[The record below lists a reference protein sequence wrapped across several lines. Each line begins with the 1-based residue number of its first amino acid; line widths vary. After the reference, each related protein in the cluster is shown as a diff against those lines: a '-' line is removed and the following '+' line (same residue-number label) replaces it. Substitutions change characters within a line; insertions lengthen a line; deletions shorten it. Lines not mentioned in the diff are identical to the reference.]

1 MTNDTHVALHKLA
14 ELDGG
19 GARLAV
25 EGAVIAAATDD
36 AVILWRD
43 HQRASTAEAPAA
55 IDRLRFHGGEL
66 LSAPYVLEVP
76 GASSASTT
84 SSWTALPDLGPALLH
99 DLPGPPSGQ
108 LLVRRADWSADGGEL
123 LIYVEHR
130 APRGIGA
137 SAAGPPARLL
147 WLDRARKVLAVPWT
161 GRTFS
166 INAVVL
172 GARFAA
178 AGGKQLLVWDRH
190 TRAQVAT
197 LDVHTVLIRDLAF
210 SADERLLGSV
220 ANDHKVALVDTAT
233 WKPTATWDAHDG
245 DATGIAFHPTLP
257 LVATTGQDGQV
268 RVWSL
273 DGTRRA
279 EAALGRPGNA
289 VAFSPDGKQLLAATD
304 EHVVIFSL
312 IAE

>member
-1 MTNDTHVALHKLA
+1 MTNDTHVVLHKVA

-25 EGAVIAAATDD
+25 EGAMIAAAADD
-36 AVILWRD
+36 TVILWRD
-43 HQRASTAEAPAA
+43 HQRASTAEARTA

-66 LSAPYVLEVP
+66 LAAPYVLAVP
-76 GASSASTT
+76 GPSIASWAE
-84 SSWTALPDLGPALLH
+84 LPDLGPALLH

-108 LLVRRADWSADGGEL
+108 LLVRRADWSADGQEL
-123 LIYVEHR
+123 LVYVEHR

-137 SAAGPPARLL
+137 SAAGGPPARLL
-147 WLDRARKVLAVPWT
+147 WLDRARNVLAVPWT

-210 SADERLLGSV
+210 SAGERLLGSV

-257 LVATTGQDGQV
+257 LVATTGQDGQL

-304 EHVVIFSL
+304 GHVVIFSL
-312 IAE
+312 TAE

>member
-1 MTNDTHVALHKLA
+1 MTNDTHVVLHKLA

-25 EGAVIAAATDD
+25 EGAAIAAGGDD
-36 AVILWRD
+36 TVILWRD
-43 HQRASTAEAPAA
+43 HQRASTAQAPGA
-55 IDRLRFHGGEL
+55 IDRLRFRGGEL
-66 LSAPYVLEVP
+66 LAAPYVLEVP
-76 GASSASTT
+76 GPASSASP
-84 SSWTALPDLGPALLH
+84 AELPDLGPALLH

-108 LLVRRADWSADGGEL
+108 LLVRRADWSADGQEL
-123 LIYVEHR
+123 LVYVEHR

-137 SAAGPPARLL
+137 SAAAGPQARLL

-166 INAVVL
+166 INAVAL

-178 AGGKQLLVWDRH
+178 AGGKQLMVWDRH
-190 TRAQVAT
+190 TRAQLAT

-220 ANDHKVALVDTAT
+220 ANDHKVALVDTAS

-257 LVATTGQDGQV
+257 LVATTGQDGQL

-312 IAE
+312 AAE

>member
-25 EGAVIAAATDD
+25 DGARIAAATDD
-36 AVILWRD
+36 GIILWRD
-43 HQRASTAEAPAA
+43 HQRTGTAEAPAA

-66 LSAPYVLEVP
+66 LAAPYVLTVP
-76 GASSASTT
+76 AASPAGWATL
-84 SSWTALPDLGPALLH
+84 ADLGPAVLH
-99 DLPGPPSGQ
+99 DLPGPPAGQ
-108 LLVRRADWSADGGEL
+108 LLVRRADWSADGQEVL
-123 LIYVEHR
+123 VYVEHR

-137 SAAGPPARLL
+137 SAASGPQARLL

-166 INAVVL
+166 IDAVAL

-178 AGGKQLLVWDRH
+178 AGGKQLLVWDRRSH
-190 TRAQVAT
+190 AQLAT

-210 SADERLLGSV
+210 SSDDRLLGSV

-233 WKPTATWDAHDG
+233 WKPIATWDAHDG

-273 DGTRRA
+273 DGKRRA

-289 VAFSPDGKQLLAATD
+289 VAFSPDGKQLVVATD
-304 EHVVIFSL
+304 EHVAIFSL
-312 IAE
+312 TAE